1 MGETRT
7 LEMALASLRRTG
19 RRPLA
24 LEEVVA
30 SGRPAIYAR
39 YGDVLLFM
47 DGTIF
52 DLHEAYARNELPSG
66 SPANGP
72 ATVDQAVGIEFGWR
86 HAWDCPCA
94 LCRPQGL
101 AA

>member
-1 MGETRT
+1 MGETST
-7 LEMALASLRRTG
+7 LEIALASLRRTG

-52 DLHEAYARNELPSG
+52 DLHEASARNEPPSG
-66 SPANGP
+66 SPVDDP
-72 ATVDQAVGIEFGWR
+72 AIVGQAVGIEFGWR
-86 HAWDCPCA
+86 HALDCPCA
-94 LCRPQGL
+94 LCRPQEL